1 LNEAADAIQVMAKVT
16 TWGTGMYPDLYRR
29 RLLSLWMATI
39 AGLPRA
45 QAGGSGFNEG
55 YVAGDGA
62 RLFYVSA
69 GDGPLMLFLHGAPD
83 DGSLYESQLRE
94 FSRDHLVVAPNLRG
108 FPPSDQPEAVESY
121 AMPKLLGDIR
131 RGYA

>member
-62 RLFYVSA
+62 
-69 GDGPLMLFLHGAPD
+69 
-83 DGSLYESQLRE
+83 
-94 FSRDHLVVAPNLRG
+94 
-108 FPPSDQPEAVESY
+108 
-121 AMPKLLGDIR
+121 
-131 RGYA
+131 